1 MDSAGQVSETAD
13 LIARP
18 SIASHK
24 GGLVPIWAAGAV
36 TSSWNDPSSSGQLP
50 VPVALNAGLPT
61 LLGLMIHENR
71 QDVNRKWK
79 KMEILSEE
87 GNSIVAGA
95 TFFGSS
101 HCQTDYN
108 VL

>member
-1 MDSAGQVSETAD
+1 MDTVRQVSETAD

-50 VPVALNAGLPT
+50 VPVALNARSPT
-61 LLGLMIHENR
+61 LFVAIIHE
-71 QDVNRKWK
+71 
-79 KMEILSEE
+79 S
-87 GNSIVAGA
+87 
-95 TFFGSS
+95 
-101 HCQTDYN
+101 
-108 VL
+108 